1 MHFDPDRISNLLRER
16 RLDAI
21 VATTRENILYLTGF
35 DPVTKSLNPY
45 LGKSYALLTAECP
58 DVVHCVHPLGESDQ
72 ILDATTVVGLTHF
85 FGLFYRE
92 VAAQTPLQLDEKILV
107 DRANCQSNRYETHCE
122 AFGGLLKR
130 LTSGPIRLGV
140 DEEGID
146 ELSLNELRQACS
158 EATFISCSDLF
169 RFCRRKKTNLEIEKI
184 GFCSKVAI
192 RAYENIFRNLA
203 DGISEVDLRRLF
215 ERFLVERDVQPRLTM
230 LRLGRWAVFGQRAQ
244 RDDVKYTHGD
254 SVWLDCDC
262 IFQGYWS
269 DMARSLI
276 PRCSTGNFGKYAALV
291 KGQRFAI
298 ENIRPGMTGAQVFRM
313 TMEAVRDAGFPEYR
327 RHHVGHGIGL
337 EPYERPILSPGSDD
351 IIEEGNV
358 LCVETPYYEYG
369 VGGLHVEDPILVG
382 RERNTLLS
390 AGTADP
396 LSLVIN

>member
-1 MHFDPDRISNLLRER
+1 MHFDPDRISGLLRER

-35 DPVTKSLNPY
+35 DPITKSLNPY
-45 LGKSYALLTAECP
+45 LGKSYAVLMADCP
-58 DVVHCVHPLGESDQ
+58 DIVHCVHPLGESDQ

-92 VAAQTPLQLDEKILV
+92 ITAGTVLQPDERILV
-107 DRANCQSNRYETHCE
+107 ERANCQSNRYETHWE
-122 AFGGLLKR
+122 AFRGLIKR
-130 LTSGPIRLGV
+130 LTTGPIRLGL

-146 ELSLNELRQACS
+146 ELSFSELREACS
-158 EATFISCSDLF
+158 DATLVPCSDLF
-169 RFCRRKKTNLEIEKI
+169 RLCRRKKTNLEIEKI

-192 RAYENIFRNLA
+192 GAYEDIFRNLA
-203 DGISEVDLRRLF
+203 DGVSEVDLRRSF
-215 ERFLVERDVQPRLTM
+215 ERFLVERGVQPRLTM

-244 RDDVKYTHGD
+244 RDDVKYAYGD

-262 IFQGYWS
+262 IFRGYWS
-269 DMARSLI
+269 DTARSLI
-276 PRCSTGNFGKYAALV
+276 PSCSTGKFLKYEALV

-298 ENIRPGMTGAQVFRM
+298 ENIRPGMTGGQVFRM
-313 TMEAVRDAGFPEYR
+313 TMEAVFDAGFPEYR

-337 EPYERPILSPGSDD
+337 EPYERPILSPTSDD
-351 IIEEGNV
+351 VVEEGNV
-358 LCVETPYYEYG
+358 LCIETPYYEYG

-390 AGTADP
+390 AGAADP